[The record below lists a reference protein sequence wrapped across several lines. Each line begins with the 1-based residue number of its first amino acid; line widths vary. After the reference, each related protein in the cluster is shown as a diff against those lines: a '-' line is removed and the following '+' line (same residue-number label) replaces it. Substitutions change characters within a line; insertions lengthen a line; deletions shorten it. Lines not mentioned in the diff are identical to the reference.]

1 MEGARK
7 KMDGAWGDSRTVD
20 DARPRSIRSTNAD
33 AFVRSRDGSG
43 MGLDFSGIGPRASS
57 LVVVVVV
64 VVNVVARA
72 PRFVAE
78 IVFDR
83 APSSIAVVVVV
94 VVVVSSLEGIR
105 ARTSL
110 GGIGQNKQ

>member
-1 MEGARK
+1 MLTTLTGPDSSARRSLEYP
-7 KMDGAWGDSRTVD
+7 GFLRHWP
-20 DARPRSIRSTNAD
+20 AR
-33 AFVRSRDGSG
+33 
-43 MGLDFSGIGPRASS
+43 
-57 LVVVVVV
+57 VVTRHRVVV

-94 VVVVSSLEGIR
+94 VVSSLEGIR

-110 GGIGQNKQ
+110 GGIEHRAPRASNRVGFVVFERVGRSWRLL

>member
-1 MEGARK
+1 MPNATERRPSADSLEYPGFLRHWPAR
-7 KMDGAWGDSRTVD
+7 
-20 DARPRSIRSTNAD
+20 
-33 AFVRSRDGSG
+33 
-43 MGLDFSGIGPRASS
+43 
-57 LVVVVVV
+57 VVTRHRVVV

-83 APSSIAVVVVV
+83 TPSSIAVVVVV

-105 ARTSL
+105 ARTSR

>member
-1 MEGARK
+1 MLTTLTGPDSSARRSLEYP
-7 KMDGAWGDSRTVD
+7 GFLRHWP
-20 DARPRSIRSTNAD
+20 ARVVTRHR
-33 AFVRSRDGSG
+33 
-43 MGLDFSGIGPRASS
+43 
-57 LVVVVVV
+57 VVVVVV
-64 VVNVVARA
+64 VVARA

-94 VVVVSSLEGIR
+94 VVSSLEGIR

-110 GGIGQNKQ
+110 GGIGHRAPRASNRVAFVVFERVGRSWRLL